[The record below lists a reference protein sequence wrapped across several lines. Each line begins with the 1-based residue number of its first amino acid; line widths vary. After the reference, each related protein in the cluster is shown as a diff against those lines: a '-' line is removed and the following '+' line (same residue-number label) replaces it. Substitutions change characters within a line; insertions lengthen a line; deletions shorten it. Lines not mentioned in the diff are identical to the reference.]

1 MKEAGGSSGQAPQK
15 KFVIKSFKPA
25 SGMDLHAAQAVW
37 QSLSMAIDEIYNKN
51 ASTLRFEELYR
62 NGYNLV
68 LHKHGEMLYNGVAGV
83 VRRHLLETVEHVAAT
98 PNEHLVESI
107 SVAWS
112 EHKVAMNMVA
122 DILMYMDRTYVSQH
136 KKTPIYKL
144 SLQIFRDEIIYH
156 AGVRD
161 RLRSIL
167 LENILNERNGY
178 LIDRDLMKTTLA
190 MLVDLGVDGLS
201 VYEEE
206 IERHFLE
213 ATRIFY
219 RQESSEFL
227 SQNTCPD
234 YLWKAEQRLAEVS
247 STHLIDLSIFDLSV
261 LTRTLILLVV
271 NTLVPTLLFI
281 LTNPSTW
288 SITHTVTHTSFWSPT
303 PSPRPLQEAHRVI
316 HYLSSSSEPKLK
328 HLVES
333 ELINAH
339 ARTLVEMDT
348 SGSICLMRD
357 DKIDDL
363 KRMYTLFSRI
373 PSTLDILRWSHPL
386 TQSHSHLPT
395 HSRSLTL
402 SQFYSVLTHF
412 DSILTSPKVT

>member
-281 LTNPSTW
+281 LTNPST
-288 SITHTVTHTSFWSPT
+288 
-303 PSPRPLQEAHRVI
+303 
-316 HYLSSSSEPKLK
+316 
-328 HLVES
+328 
-333 ELINAH
+333 
-339 ARTLVEMDT
+339 
-348 SGSICLMRD
+348 
-357 DKIDDL
+357 
-363 KRMYTLFSRI
+363 
-373 PSTLDILRWSHPL
+373 
-386 TQSHSHLPT
+386 
-395 HSRSLTL
+395 
-402 SQFYSVLTHF
+402 
-412 DSILTSPKVT
+412 

>member
-1 MKEAGGSSGQAPQK
+1 MKEAGGTGHSSGGLAQPK

-25 SGMDLHAAQAVW
+25 SGMDLHAAQSVW
-37 QSLSMAIDEIYNKN
+37 QSLSLAIDEIYNKN

-83 VRRHLLETVEHVAAT
+83 IRRHLLETVEQVVAT

-144 SLQIFRDEIIYH
+144 SLQIFRDVIIYH
-156 AGVRD
+156 SSVRD
-161 RLRSIL
+161 RIRSIL
-167 LENILNERNGY
+167 LENIMNERNGY

-206 IERHFLE
+206 FERHFLE

-219 RQESSEFL
+219 RQESSDFL

-234 YLWKAEQRLAEVS
+234 YLWKAEQRLAEVVEL
-247 STHLIDLSIFDLSV
+247 THL
-261 LTRTLILLVV
+261 
-271 NTLVPTLLFI
+271 
-281 LTNPSTW
+281 
-288 SITHTVTHTSFWSPT
+288 
-303 PSPRPLQEAHRVI
+303 
-316 HYLSSSSEPKLK
+316 
-328 HLVES
+328 
-333 ELINAH
+333 
-339 ARTLVEMDT
+339 
-348 SGSICLMRD
+348 
-357 DKIDDL
+357 
-363 KRMYTLFSRI
+363 
-373 PSTLDILRWSHPL
+373 
-386 TQSHSHLPT
+386 
-395 HSRSLTL
+395 
-402 SQFYSVLTHF
+402 
-412 DSILTSPKVT
+412 